1 MHTLIVIVIGLL
13 LLGACLLMGHILGD
27 EGGLGRAALSFLP
40 VWLMGAGVNMYIGVK
55 NAGYSVSDELP
66 VFLLVFALPALVAL
80 LVWWKYH

>member
-13 LLGACLLMGHILGD
+13 LLGACLLVGHRLGG

-55 NAGYSVSDELP
+55 HAGYSVSDELP
-66 VFLLVFALPALVAL
+66 VFLLVFAVPAVVAL
-80 LVWWKYH
+80 LVWWKVH

>member
-13 LLGACLLMGHILGD
+13 LLGACLLMGRTLGD

-66 VFLLVFALPALVAL
+66 VFLLVFAVPALVAL
-80 LVWWKYH
+80 LLWWKFH

>member
-66 VFLLVFALPALVAL
+66 VFLLVFAVPALVAL
-80 LVWWKYH
+80 LVWWKFH

>member
-13 LLGACLLMGHILGD
+13 LLGACLLMGRNLGD
-27 EGGLGRAALSFLP
+27 AGGLGRAALSFLP

-66 VFLLVFALPALVAL
+66 VFVLVFAVPALVAL
-80 LVWWKYH
+80 LVWWKFH